1 MKGNEAIAEAAI
13 HAGCRHYFGYP
24 ITPQTE
30 IAAYLAKKMPKIGGT
45 FLQAESEIAAI
56 NMVYGVASTG
66 YRVMTSSSSPGI
78 ALKSEGLSYL
88 AGSDL
93 PALVA
98 SFSMGP
104 VWGVIVAFVKNL
116 MHLLLGF
123 STTGGVGELSNF
135 LLSTIFVATAGV
147 IYRLNRSRK
156 GALLGATLGALAMAG
171 ISILTNYFVMYPI
184 YYSFLPQEAV
194 LGMYQALLPSVD
206 SILEAL
212 FIFNL
217 PFTFAKGM
225 LNTLLTFLI
234 YKRISSFI
242 QGKKED

>member
-1 MKGNEAIAEAAI
+1 MRGIVSKMLTLSALGGQGVTRKMKTTFRGHTRYIAMTAMLSAVS
-13 HAGCRHYFGYP
+13 AVF
-24 ITPQTE
+24 
-30 IAAYLAKKMPKIGGT
+30 MM
-45 FLQAESEIAAI
+45 FLQFPISFLIPSFIE
-56 NMVYGVASTG
+56 MDF
-66 YRVMTSSSSPGI
+66 
-78 ALKSEGLSYL
+78 
-88 AGSDL
+88 SDL

-171 ISILTNYFVMYPI
+171 ISVLTNYFVMYPI